1 MDTAKYSGLV
11 AALELLQ
18 DELQYV
24 LEDVNV
30 IIEMSVYIDPK
41 SDPEVSLDLPINI
54 TTEDLLNQSDIL
66 KFLEDEDEDR

>member
-66 KFLEDEDEDR
+66 KFLEDEDEG